1 MTSAGWKIVLLAAG
15 LSSPVAAEEKAT
27 ASPNA
32 SEKGWIAAC
41 LKDKAEEDGA
51 FSSCVGKVTGA
62 CLGLEDAPK
71 EIKPSDKNGHPRSCA
86 PVEARIWDDYLNRWY
101 GDAAKVIPAEA
112 KEKLRD
118 AQRAWLAYRAAR
130 CDTESALHPFPLGED
145 NRADCL
151 MRETARRA
159 LQLRTIATDSY

>member
-1 MTSAGWKIVLLAAG
+1 MSGAAGFVIFWLAAR
-15 LSSPVAAEEKAT
+15 LASPVAAEEKAV
-27 ASPNA
+27 SPNG
-32 SEKGWIAAC
+32 SEKGWAANC
-41 LKDKAEEDGA
+41 VKEKSDESAA
-51 FSSCVGKVTGA
+51 FSACVGKVTEA

-86 PVEARIWDDYLNRWY
+86 AVEAKIWDDYLNRWY
-101 GDAAKVIPAEA
+101 GDAAKIVPAEA

-118 AQRAWLAYRAAR
+118 AQRAWIAYRAAR
-130 CDTESALHPFPLGED
+130 CDVESALHPFPLGED

-159 LQLRTIATDSY
+159 LQLRAIATDMY